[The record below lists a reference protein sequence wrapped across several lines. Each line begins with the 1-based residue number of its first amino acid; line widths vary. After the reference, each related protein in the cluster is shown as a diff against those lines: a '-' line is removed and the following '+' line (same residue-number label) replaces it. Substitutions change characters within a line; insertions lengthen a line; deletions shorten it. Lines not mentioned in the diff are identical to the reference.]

1 MEPYR
6 PFVDYTVKQIY
17 DFSSDENLSK
27 EVKQVLIRVLFSD
40 VKIREQMRPLQVA
53 LSMTTA
59 SLVRALKDKK
69 EDLVFPSFI

>member
-17 DFSSDENLSK
+17 DFSSDDNMSK
-27 EVKQVLIRVLFSD
+27 DIKQVLIRVLFSD
-40 VKIREQMRPLQVA
+40 VKIKGQMRPLQVA

-59 SLVRALKDKK
+59 SLVRVLKDKK
-69 EDLVFPSFI
+69 ESLVFPSFI

>member
-6 PFVDYTVKQIY
+6 PFVDQVVYQIFVSSPDICLDKEAKQSLVK
-17 DFSSDENLSK
+17 
-27 EVKQVLIRVLFSD
+27 VLFSD
-40 VKIREQMRPLQVA
+40 VKINGQMRPLQVA

-69 EDLVFPSFI
+69 ESVIYPSFV